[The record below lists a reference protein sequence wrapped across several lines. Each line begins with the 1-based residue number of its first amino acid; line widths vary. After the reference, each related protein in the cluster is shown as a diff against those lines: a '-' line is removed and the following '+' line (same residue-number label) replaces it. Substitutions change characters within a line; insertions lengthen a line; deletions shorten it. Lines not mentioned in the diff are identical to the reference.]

1 MKIAEIDWPL
11 FWHALAQHDAN
22 RRLWLRRWVFADAG
36 VRLSMQ
42 SDSARSGSDDPG
54 RRVPAQLRASEI
66 TNRWHETGD
75 KSATRDGTKLRVVSK
90 EHDFYVFG

>member
-22 RRLWLRRWVFADAG
+22 RRLWLRRWAFADDG
-36 VRLSMQ
+36 VRRSMQ
-42 SDSARSGSDDPG
+42 SDSARAGSNDRG
-54 RRVPAQLRASEI
+54 GPAQLRASEI

-75 KSATRDGTKLRVVSK
+75 KSATRDGTKLRVVPK